1 MNGVR
6 RVRDWLSQRR
16 RVEFCLT
23 TVMVVL
29 LTGTCAA
36 LLLLPD
42 SVMAPLRAARA
53 GTTTAPVAAQQAAG
67 DARLAQI
74 QRITEP
80 FGPLVTRQV
89 PTGGAQPALVAGHPQ
104 HQREVDLL
112 AAELAA
118 ASNAVTELWGPDW
131 SRSPVV
137 VVSSAPA
144 EFAALVHATTELP
157 GEIAAATVSDPF
169 TPGARPTGQR
179 VVFGP
184 DAGRRLDPDG
194 LRALLRHELTHVA
207 TRAATVDGSP
217 QWLLEGFAE
226 YTAHRGRDHAFT
238 DIAPTLTTRLATG
251 TVPADLPGDPE
262 FTGPDAAA
270 AYETAWS
277 ICAYLAATYDDA
289 HLVTLYRRLATGPQ
303 TPATEDA
310 AMREI
315 LGVGR
320 AEVINGWQNWL
331 RASSA

>member
-16 RVEFCLT
+16 RFEFCLT
-23 TVMVVL
+23 TVMVML

-42 SVMAPLRAARA
+42 SVVAPLRAARA
-53 GTTTAPVAAQQAAG
+53 GTTTAPVAGQATVG

-104 HQREVDLL
+104 NQREVDLL
-112 AAELAA
+112 ADELAA
-118 ASNAVTELWGPDW
+118 ASAAVTELWGPDW

-137 VVSSAPA
+137 VVSSTPA
-144 EFAALVHATTELP
+144 EFAALVRATTDLP
-157 GEIAAATVSDPF
+157 GEVAAATVSDPF
-169 TPGARPTGQR
+169 TPGTQPTGQR

-184 DAGRRLDPDG
+184 DAGRRLDPGG
-194 LRALLRHELTHVA
+194 LRSLLRHELTHVA

-226 YTAHRGRDHAFT
+226 YAAHRGLGHSFT
-238 DIAPTLTTRLATG
+238 DIAPTLATRLATG
-251 TVPADLPGDPE
+251 TLPADLPADPE
-262 FTGPDAAA
+262 FTGPDAAT
-270 AYETAWS
+270 AYELAWS
-277 ICAYLAATYDDA
+277 VCAYLADTHDDA
-289 HLVTLYRRLATGPQ
+289 GLVALYRRLATGPQ
-303 TPATEDA
+303 TPASEDA

-315 LGVGR
+315 LGTSR
-320 AEVINGWQNWL
+320 ADLISGWQTWL
-331 RASSA
+331 RARSA

>member
-1 MNGVR
+1 MKGVR
-6 RVRDWLSQRR
+6 RVHDWLSQRR
-16 RVEFCLT
+16 RFEFCLT
-23 TVMVVL
+23 TITVML

-42 SVMAPLRAARA
+42 SVVAPLRAART
-53 GTTTAPVAAQQAAG
+53 GTSTAPVAEQHTAG

-80 FGPLVTRQV
+80 FGPLVSRQV
-89 PTGGAQPALVAGHPQ
+89 PTGGALPALVVGHPQ

-112 AAELAA
+112 ADELTA
-118 ASNAVTELWGPDW
+118 ASTAVTELWGTDW
-131 SRSPVV
+131 SRSPVI
-137 VVSSAPA
+137 VVSAAPA
-144 EFAALVHATTELP
+144 EFAALVHATTDLP

-169 TPGARPTGQR
+169 TPGSQPTGQR

-194 LRALLRHELTHVA
+194 LRSLLRHELTHVA

-226 YTAHRGRDHAFT
+226 YAAHRGLGHSFT
-238 DIAPTLTTRLATG
+238 DIAPTLATRLATG
-251 TVPADLPGDPE
+251 TVPADLPADPE
-262 FTGPDAAA
+262 FTGPDAAT
-270 AYETAWS
+270 AYELAWS
-277 ICAYLAATYDDA
+277 VCAYLAGTYDDA

-315 LGVGR
+315 LGTSR
-320 AEVINGWQNWL
+320 ADLISGWQTWL